1 LTLLHFV
8 VPAMMLAGTI
18 TAQEPPASRE
28 EELACAQ
35 SEKAAKVAA
44 PVITRDEELFRRYVS
59 KPLGSFFTPKVG
71 WTVRL
76 GGLMSGSGFGLGPL
90 YSRPDLLGEKLDFKF
105 SLAGSLN
112 QYWAASTLLSLPHLA
127 GDRLRA
133 DFYARHSDANSI
145 DYYGSGP
152 NSRKEDRTNYR
163 QEDSSFDGRF
173 SWRPDRRKTSL
184 GFYGGFL
191 GVNVGPGTS
200 GDGPSSEKVFT
211 ASQAPGIHQQT
222 SFVRYGPYIE
232 YNNLDKP
239 GDPHRGGNYEARFLL
254 FDDVNVNRYAFR
266 RFDGWTEQ
274 YIPFFNEKRVIAL
287 HASTNLTWTKPGQ
300 LVPFYLQPTL
310 GDSHDLRGYARFRY
324 RDNNSVALS
333 GEYRWEVM
341 PGFDMALFLD
351 AGKVFPKAS
360 DLSLNNL
367 RYSGGFG
374 FRFKTRDAVVMRV
387 DTGFSREGF
396 SLWFKFSDVYSRDLF
411 RYLF

>member
-1 LTLLHFV
+1 
-8 VPAMMLAGTI
+8 M
-18 TAQEPPASRE
+18 
-28 EELACAQ
+28 
-35 SEKAAKVAA
+35 
-44 PVITRDEELFRRYVS
+44 
-59 KPLGSFFTPKVG
+59 
-71 WTVRL
+71 
-76 GGLMSGSGFGLGPL
+76 
-90 YSRPDLLGEKLDFKF
+90 
-105 SLAGSLN
+105 
-112 QYWAASTLLSLPHLA
+112 
-127 GDRLRA
+127 
-133 DFYARHSDANSI
+133 
-145 DYYGSGP
+145 
-152 NSRKEDRTNYR
+152 
-163 QEDSSFDGRF
+163 
-173 SWRPDRRKTSL
+173 
-184 GFYGGFL
+184 
-191 GVNVGPGTS
+191 
-200 GDGPSSEKVFT
+200 
-211 ASQAPGIHQQT
+211 
-222 SFVRYGPYIE
+222 
-232 YNNLDKP
+232 
-239 GDPHRGGNYEARFLL
+239 